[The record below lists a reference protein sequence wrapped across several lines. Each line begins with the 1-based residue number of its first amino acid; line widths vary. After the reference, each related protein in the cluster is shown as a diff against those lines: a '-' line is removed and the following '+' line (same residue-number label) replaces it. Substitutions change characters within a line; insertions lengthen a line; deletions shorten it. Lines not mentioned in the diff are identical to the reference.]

1 MKKSLLIS
9 SMTIAT
15 ILLGGTAVSADV
27 TTGTTQPGTTVV
39 SPGTDTNTP
48 TPGTTPGTDISTP
61 TPGTDT
67 STPTPGTTP
76 GTDTSTPTPGTD
88 TSTPTPGTTPGTDT
102 NTPTPG
108 TTPGTDA
115 NTPTPG
121 TTPGTDTNTPTPG
134 TTPGTD
140 TNTPTPGTS
149 TPTSPIVNPTPEAPV
164 DLGNN
169 KIITG
174 ISNGMATLADGSS
187 SSLTDL
193 GAKENGNDTYT
204 IKTKDNKLVTL
215 PHTGEHSGLIMAV
228 VGFILL
234 AAGTILTYK
243 RKKSDKE

>member
-9 SMTIAT
+9 SMAIAT

-27 TTGTTQPGTTVV
+27 TTGTTQPGT
-39 SPGTDTNTP
+39 
-48 TPGTTPGTDISTP
+48 

-76 GTDTSTPTPGTD
+76 GTDTSTPTPGTTPGTD

-102 NTPTPG
+102 
-108 TTPGTDA
+108 

-149 TPTSPIVNPTPEAPV
+149 TPTPTPPIVNPTPEAPV

>member
-1 MKKSLLIS
+1 
-9 SMTIAT
+9 
-15 ILLGGTAVSADV
+15 
-27 TTGTTQPGTTVV
+27 
-39 SPGTDTNTP
+39 
-48 TPGTTPGTDISTP
+48 
-61 TPGTDT
+61 
-67 STPTPGTTP
+67 
-76 GTDTSTPTPGTD
+76 
-88 TSTPTPGTTPGTDT
+88 
-102 NTPTPG
+102 
-108 TTPGTDA
+108 
-115 NTPTPG
+115 
-121 TTPGTDTNTPTPG
+121 
-134 TTPGTD
+134 
-140 TNTPTPGTS
+140 NTPTPGTS